1 MTLARDEDRTPPPTS
16 AVKPPVQFVTFEAM
30 LPAAMAL
37 RAEAGLGYAV
47 DVEFAIAD
55 RTIWL
60 VQARPITALARSG

>member
-37 RAEAGLGYAV
+37 LGRWNWWAPAV
-47 DVEFAIAD
+47 LRRRQPLPETAPGE
-55 RTIWL
+55 L
-60 VQARPITALARSG
+60 VGV